1 MARKKPNIYVGN
13 TVKKR
18 DRLSFKEFVIDVI
31 EDTFINEFTP
41 TDSTLD
47 GDLFT
52 VILGP
57 VNNSPSGSGDTDFT
71 DDQFVTGSQIQQE
84 PDIEG
89 YRFVYEE
96 LQVDNVKDYIDIYL
110 YGVRQPEDKYSI
122 EIYKYESGSLEPPTK
137 LEGTVVGMQEI
148 RFIFN
153 ESITRVP
160 EDVDIEDWDIKG
172 KIKEIE

>member
-1 MARKKPNIYVGN
+1 MARQVPDIYAGN

-18 DRLSFKEFVIDVI
+18 DRLAFKEFVIDVI

-41 TDSTLD
+41 TSSSLD
-47 GDLFT
+47 GELFT

-57 VNNSPSGSGDTDFT
+57 VDNSPSGGDGDFT
-71 DDQFVTGSQIQQE
+71 DDVFDETGSFQQATA
-84 PDIEG
+84 DIEG

-96 LQVDNVKDYIDIYL
+96 LQVDDVKDYIDIYL
-110 YGVRQPEDKYSI
+110 YGVRQPETKYDT
-122 EIYKYESGSLEPPTK
+122 EIYTYSGSVPQQLT
-137 LEGTVVGMQEI
+137 GTTVGMQEI
-148 RFIFN
+148 RFVFN

-160 EDVDIEDWDIKG
+160 EDVVIGDWDIKG